1 MAAVSGIAGSNH
13 NTSFVDHR
21 LRRRIPPY
29 RLRRPTTVALAPSQ
43 LPGYRLLDRLLSR
56 QARRA
61 AKRDFLFDVLP
72 RGGVVIEV
80 GVFDGDFS
88 ERILAL
94 NEPRKLHLVDP
105 WFTKAD
111 GTLFDGPTQ
120 QFNSADQAS
129 ATLEAQYQH
138 VTGRFAAEIAAGRI
152 EIHRTLSHLAAPQFP
167 DEHFDWI
174 YVDASHFYEDVKV
187 DLAAFWPKLKRG
199 GYIAGDD
206 YDRRGI
212 WEHGVTRAVDE
223 FVASGEPQKIRMH
236 NHQFLLRK
244 R

>member
-1 MAAVSGIAGSNH
+1 
-13 NTSFVDHR
+13 
-21 LRRRIPPY
+21 
-29 RLRRPTTVALAPSQ
+29 VALAPDQ
-43 LPGYRLLDRLLSR
+43 LPGYRLLDRLTSR
-56 QARRA
+56 SARRA
-61 AKRDFLFDVLP
+61 AKRDFMFEILP
-72 RGGVVIEV
+72 KGGVVIEV

-105 WFTKAD
+105 WFTKDD

-120 QFNSADQAS
+120 QFASKEQAS
-129 ATLEAQYQH
+129 ATLESQYQH
-138 VTGRFAAEIAAGRI
+138 VLSRFKGEIASGRI
-152 EIHRTLSHLAAPQFP
+152 EMHRMLSHDAAPLFP
-167 DEHFDWI
+167 DGHFDWA
-174 YVDASHFYEDVKV
+174 YVDASHFYEDVKN
-187 DLAAFWPKLKRG
+187 DIAAFFPKLRKG

-223 FVASGEPQKIRMH
+223 FIASGVAEVVRLH
-236 NHQFLLRK
+236 NHQFVLRK

>member
-1 MAAVSGIAGSNH
+1 MENALS
-13 NTSFVDHR
+13 
-21 LRRRIPPY
+21 
-29 RLRRPTTVALAPSQ
+29 LAPDQ
-43 LPGYRLLDRLLSR
+43 LPGYRLLDRLTSR
-56 QARRA
+56 VARRA
-61 AKRDFLFDVLP
+61 AKRDFLFDVVP

-88 ERILAL
+88 ERIMAL

-105 WFTKAD
+105 WFTKGD

-120 QFNSADQAS
+120 QFASAEQAS
-129 ATLEAQYQH
+129 AALESQYRH
-138 VTGRFAAEIAAGRI
+138 VAGRFAAEIASQRI
-152 EIHRTLSHLAAPQFP
+152 EVHRMLSHQAAPLFP

-174 YVDASHFYEDVKV
+174 YIDASHFFDDVKV
-187 DLAAFWPKLKRG
+187 DLQAFWPRLKRG

-223 FVASGEPQKIRMH
+223 FIASGVPEKIRKH
-236 NHQFLLRK
+236 NHQLLLRK

>member
-1 MAAVSGIAGSNH
+1 MALTPN
-13 NTSFVDHR
+13 
-21 LRRRIPPY
+21 
-29 RLRRPTTVALAPSQ
+29 Q
-43 LPGYRLLDRLLSR
+43 LPGYRLLDRLVSR
-56 QARRA
+56 EARRA
-61 AKRDFLFDVLP
+61 AKRDFLFDVVP

-105 WFTKAD
+105 WFTKDD
-111 GTLFDGPTQ
+111 GTLYDGPTQ
-120 QFNSADQAS
+120 QFASAEQAS
-129 ATLEAQYQH
+129 ARLEDQYRH
-138 VTGRFAAEIAAGRI
+138 VTSRFSGEIASGRI
-152 EIHRTLSHLAAPQFP
+152 EVHRTLSHLAAPQFP

-174 YVDASHFYEDVKV
+174 YVDASHFYDDVKV
-187 DLAAFWPKLKRG
+187 DLEAFWPKLKRG

-223 FVASGEPQKIRMH
+223 FIASGVPQKIRLH

>member
-1 MAAVSGIAGSNH
+1 MPIG
-13 NTSFVDHR
+13 T
-21 LRRRIPPY
+21 LRRTLITREKTLALPPN
-29 RLRRPTTVALAPSQ
+29 Q
-43 LPGYRLLDRLLSR
+43 LPGYRLLDRLVSR
-56 QARRA
+56 DARRA
-61 AKRDFLFDVLP
+61 AKRDFLFDVVP

-105 WFTKAD
+105 WFTKDD
-111 GTLFDGPTQ
+111 GTLYDGPTQ
-120 QFNSADQAS
+120 QFASAEQAS
-129 ATLEAQYQH
+129 ARLEDQYRH
-138 VTGRFAAEIAAGRI
+138 VTTRFSGEIASGRI
-152 EIHRTLSHLAAPQFP
+152 EVHRTLSHLAAPQFP

-174 YVDASHFYEDVKV
+174 YVDASHFYDDVKV
-187 DLAAFWPKLKRG
+187 DLEAFWPKLKRG

-223 FVASGEPQKIRMH
+223 FIASGVPQKIRLH

>member
-1 MAAVSGIAGSNH
+1 MPIG
-13 NTSFVDHR
+13 T
-21 LRRRIPPY
+21 LRRTLITREKTLALPPN
-29 RLRRPTTVALAPSQ
+29 Q
-43 LPGYRLLDRLLSR
+43 LPGYRLLDRLVSR
-56 QARRA
+56 DARRA
-61 AKRDFLFDVLP
+61 AKRDFLFDVVP

-105 WFTKAD
+105 WFTKDD
-111 GTLFDGPTQ
+111 GTLYDGPTQ
-120 QFNSADQAS
+120 QFASAGQAS
-129 ATLEAQYQH
+129 ARLEDQYRH
-138 VTGRFAAEIAAGRI
+138 VTTRFSGEIASGRI
-152 EIHRTLSHLAAPQFP
+152 EVHRTLSHLAAPQFP

-174 YVDASHFYEDVKV
+174 YVDASHFYDDVKV
-187 DLAAFWPKLKRG
+187 DLEAFWPKLKRG

-223 FVASGEPQKIRMH
+223 FIASGVPQKIRLH

>member
-1 MAAVSGIAGSNH
+1 
-13 NTSFVDHR
+13 
-21 LRRRIPPY
+21 L
-29 RLRRPTTVALAPSQ
+29 ALAPRQ
-43 LPGYRLLDRLLSR
+43 LPGYRLVDRLTSR
-56 QARRA
+56 AARRA
-61 AKRDFLFDVLP
+61 AKRDFLFDVVP

-120 QFNSADQAS
+120 QFVSAEQAS
-129 ATLEAQYQH
+129 AALEGQYQH
-138 VTGRFAAEIAAGRI
+138 VARRFASEIASGRI
-152 EIHRTLSHLAAPQFP
+152 EVHRTLSHEAAPRFP

-174 YVDASHFYEDVKV
+174 YVDASHFYADVKV
-187 DLAAFWPKLKRG
+187 DLEAFWPKLKRG

-223 FVASGEPQKIRMH
+223 FIASGVPEKIRLH

>member
-1 MAAVSGIAGSNH
+1 VPIG
-13 NTSFVDHR
+13 T
-21 LRRRIPPY
+21 LRRTLITREKTLALPPN
-29 RLRRPTTVALAPSQ
+29 Q
-43 LPGYRLLDRLLSR
+43 LPGYRLLDRLVSR
-56 QARRA
+56 DARRA
-61 AKRDFLFDVLP
+61 AKRDFLFDVVP

-105 WFTKAD
+105 WFTKDD
-111 GTLFDGPTQ
+111 GTLYDGPTQ
-120 QFNSADQAS
+120 QFASAEQAS
-129 ATLEAQYQH
+129 ARLEDQYRH
-138 VTGRFAAEIAAGRI
+138 VTTRFSGEIASGRI
-152 EIHRTLSHLAAPQFP
+152 EVHRTLSHLAAPQFP

-174 YVDASHFYEDVKV
+174 YVDASHFYDDVKV
-187 DLAAFWPKLKRG
+187 DLEAFWPKLKRG

-223 FVASGEPQKIRMH
+223 FVASGVPQKIRLH

>member
-1 MAAVSGIAGSNH
+1 M
-13 NTSFVDHR
+13 
-21 LRRRIPPY
+21 
-29 RLRRPTTVALAPSQ
+29 ALAPKQ
-43 LPGYRLLDRLLSR
+43 LPGYRLLDRLTSR
-56 QARRA
+56 TARRA

-72 RGGVVIEV
+72 HGGVVIEV

-88 ERILAL
+88 ERIMAL

-105 WFTKAD
+105 WFTKDD

-120 QFNSADQAS
+120 QFASAEQAS
-129 ATLEAQYQH
+129 SALEGQYQH
-138 VTGRFAAEIAAGRI
+138 VARRFAAEIAAKRI
-152 EIHRTLSHLAAPQFP
+152 EVHRTLSHQAAPLFP

-174 YVDASHFYEDVKV
+174 YVDASHFYDDVKV
-187 DLAAFWPKLKRG
+187 DLGAFWPKLKRG
-199 GYIAGDD
+199 GFIAGDD

-223 FVASGEPQKIRMH
+223 FIASAVPEKIRLH

>member
-1 MAAVSGIAGSNH
+1 MPSG
-13 NTSFVDHR
+13 T
-21 LRRRIPPY
+21 LRRTLITREKTLALPPN
-29 RLRRPTTVALAPSQ
+29 Q
-43 LPGYRLLDRLLSR
+43 LPGYRLLDRLVSR
-56 QARRA
+56 DARRA
-61 AKRDFLFDVLP
+61 AKRDFLFDVVP

-105 WFTKAD
+105 WFTKDD
-111 GTLFDGPTQ
+111 GTLYDGPTQ
-120 QFNSADQAS
+120 QFASAEQAS
-129 ATLEAQYQH
+129 ARLEDQYRH
-138 VTGRFAAEIAAGRI
+138 VTTRFSGEIASGRI
-152 EIHRTLSHLAAPQFP
+152 EVHRTLSHLAAPQFP

-174 YVDASHFYEDVKV
+174 YVDASHFYDDVKV
-187 DLAAFWPKLKRG
+187 DLEAFWPKLKRG

-223 FVASGEPQKIRMH
+223 FVASGVPQKIRLH

>member
-1 MAAVSGIAGSNH
+1 MA
-13 NTSFVDHR
+13 
-21 LRRRIPPY
+21 LPPN
-29 RLRRPTTVALAPSQ
+29 Q
-43 LPGYRLLDRLLSR
+43 LPGYRLLDRLVSR
-56 QARRA
+56 DARRA
-61 AKRDFLFDVLP
+61 AKRDFLFDVVP

-105 WFTKAD
+105 WFTKDD
-111 GTLFDGPTQ
+111 GTLYDGPTQ
-120 QFNSADQAS
+120 QFASAEQAS
-129 ATLEAQYQH
+129 ARLEDQYRH
-138 VTGRFAAEIAAGRI
+138 VTTRFSGEIASGRI
-152 EIHRTLSHLAAPQFP
+152 EVHRTLSHLAAPQFP

-174 YVDASHFYEDVKV
+174 YVDASHFYDDVKV
-187 DLAAFWPKLKRG
+187 DIQAFWPKLKCG
-199 GYIAGDD
+199 GYMAGDD

-223 FVASGEPQKIRMH
+223 FVASGVPEKIRMH
-236 NHQFLLRK
+236 NHQFLIRK

>member
-1 MAAVSGIAGSNH
+1 MLRGPAHVQNSGARPLAAPAP
-13 NTSFVDHR
+13 T
-21 LRRRIPPY
+21 
-29 RLRRPTTVALAPSQ
+29 RPETALAISPNQ
-43 LPGYRLLDRLLSR
+43 LPGRRLLDRLTSR
-56 QARRA
+56 RARRA
-61 AKRDFLFDVLP
+61 AKRDFLFDVVP

-88 ERILAL
+88 ERIVAL

-105 WFTKAD
+105 WFTKDD
-111 GTLFDGPTQ
+111 GTLYDGPTQ
-120 QFNSADQAS
+120 QFASAQQAS
-129 ATLEAQYQH
+129 STLENQYQH
-138 VTGRFAAEIAAGRI
+138 VVRRFADEIASGRI
-152 EIHRTLSHLAAPQFP
+152 EVHRTLSHLAAPLFP

-174 YVDASHFYEDVKV
+174 YVDASHFYDDVKV
-187 DLAAFWPKLKRG
+187 DLEAFWPKLKRG

-223 FVASGEPQKIRMH
+223 FIASGVPERIRLH

>member
-1 MAAVSGIAGSNH
+1 MPIG
-13 NTSFVDHR
+13 T
-21 LRRRIPPY
+21 LRRTLITREKTLALPPN
-29 RLRRPTTVALAPSQ
+29 Q
-43 LPGYRLLDRLLSR
+43 LPGYRLLDRLVSR
-56 QARRA
+56 DARRA
-61 AKRDFLFDVLP
+61 AKRDFLFDVVP

-105 WFTKAD
+105 WFTKDD
-111 GTLFDGPTQ
+111 GTLYDGPTQ
-120 QFNSADQAS
+120 QFASAEQAS
-129 ATLEAQYQH
+129 ARLEDQYRH
-138 VTGRFAAEIAAGRI
+138 VTTRFSGEIASGRI
-152 EIHRTLSHLAAPQFP
+152 EVHRTLSHLAAPQFP

-174 YVDASHFYEDVKV
+174 YVDASHFYDDVKV
-187 DLAAFWPKLKRG
+187 DLEAFWPKLKRG

-212 WEHGVTRAVDE
+212 WEHGVTRAIDE
-223 FVASGEPQKIRMH
+223 FIASGVPQKIRLH